1 MKISDKVFGIIGI
14 FMIAVFVITVI
25 VSIFLG
31 RREDK
36 LIREMRSQPIVYTY
50 TTYGEGIQI
59 PSMASNDLECLKQT
73 KIQYDSFKVGIPKY
87 EISCVERYIYGDEP
101 VYLLDN
107 GNGGEFGSEYVRIA
121 LFYKSRN
128 GFDRYYVGYVLR
140 TTIHRT
146 PYKKRVKKGN

>member
-14 FMIAVFVITVI
+14 VMIAVFVITVI

-36 LIREMRSQPIVYTY
+36 LIKEMKSKPIAYTY
-50 TTYGEGIQI
+50 LVSGEGAHI
-59 PSMASNDLECLKQT
+59 PSMASNDLTCLKEI
-73 KIQYDSFKVGIPKY
+73 KMLYDSFKVGRPKY
-87 EISCVERYIYGDEP
+87 ALSCPERYINGDQP
-101 VYLLDN
+101 VYLLESKHD
-107 GNGGEFGSEYVRIA
+107 GEFGSEYVRIA
-121 LFYKSRN
+121 WFYTKN